1 MQTEILKVTGMT
13 CGGCTSAV
21 TRALVG
27 IDGVHNVDVSLAG
40 GEAKVDFDENMTSLD
55 KLIAAVQE
63 AGYGVD
69 EDVADIKLEEQL
81 LEEQKIEG
89 KSSCC

>member
-21 TRALVG
+21 TRALVAV
-27 IDGVHNVDVSLAG
+27 DGVHNVNVSLAG
-40 GEAKVDFDENMTSLD
+40 SEAKVDFDENMTSPE

-63 AGYGVD
+63 AGYGVN
-69 EDVADIKLEEQL
+69 EDIGELRIEEKQ
-81 LEEQKIEG
+81 IEG
-89 KSSCC
+89 KSGCC

>member
-27 IDGVHNVDVSLAG
+27 VDGVHNVDVSLAG
-40 GEAKVDFDENMTSLD
+40 HEAKVDFDEHMTSLD
-55 KLIAAVQE
+55 KLVTAVE
-63 AGYGVD
+63 DAGYGVN
-69 EDVADIKLEEQL
+69 EDVEIKKPEV
-81 LEEQKIEG
+81 
-89 KSSCC
+89 KSSIVD

>member
-27 IDGVHNVDVSLAG
+27 VDGVHNVDVSLAG
-40 GEAKVDFDENMTSLD
+40 GEAKVDFDENMTSVE

-63 AGYGVD
+63 AGYGIN
-69 EDVADIKLEEQL
+69 EDISI
-81 LEEQKIEG
+81 QKPDVKTG
-89 KSSCC
+89 CC

>member
-13 CGGCTSAV
+13 CGGCSSNV

-27 IDGVHNVDVSLAG
+27 VDGVHNVDVSLAG

-55 KLIAAVQE
+55 KLVASVQE
-63 AGYGVD
+63 AGYGVN
-69 EDVADIKLEEQL
+69 EDVADINV
-81 LEEQKIEG
+81 EEQKFEGQKTEG
-89 KSSCC
+89 KRGCC

>member
-27 IDGVHNVDVSLAG
+27 VDGVHNVDVSLAG

-63 AGYGVD
+63 AGYGVN
-69 EDVADIKLEEQL
+69 EDIDDLT
-81 LEEQKIEG
+81 IEG
-89 KSSCC
+89 KKTEGKSGCC

>member
-13 CGGCTSAV
+13 CGGCVSSV

-27 IDGVHNVDVSLAG
+27 VDGVHNVEVSLAG

-55 KLIAAVQE
+55 KLVAAVQE
-63 AGYGVD
+63 SGYGIY
-69 EDVADIKLEEQL
+69 EDVADID
-81 LEEQKIEG
+81 IEG
-89 KSSCC
+89 KIG

>member
-13 CGGCTSAV
+13 CGSCTSVV

-27 IDGVHNVDVSLAG
+27 VDGVHNVDVSLAG
-40 GEAKVDFDENMTSLD
+40 HEAKVDFDENMTSLD
-55 KLIAAVQE
+55 KLVTAVEE

-69 EDVADIKLEEQL
+69 EDVDIKKPEV
-81 LEEQKIEG
+81 
-89 KSSCC
+89 KSSIVD

>member
-27 IDGVHNVDVSLAG
+27 VDGVHNVDVSLAG

-55 KLIAAVQE
+55 KLVTAVE
-63 AGYGVD
+63 DAGYGVN
-69 EDVADIKLEEQL
+69 EDVEIKKPEV
-81 LEEQKIEG
+81 
-89 KSSCC
+89 KSSIVD

>member
-55 KLIAAVQE
+55 KLVTAVE
-63 AGYGVD
+63 DAGYGVN
-69 EDVADIKLEEQL
+69 EDVEIKKPEV
-81 LEEQKIEG
+81 
-89 KSSCC
+89 KSSIVD

>member
-21 TRALVG
+21 TRALVAV
-27 IDGVHNVDVSLAG
+27 DGVHNVNVSFAG
-40 GEAKVDFDENMTSLD
+40 GEAKVDFDENMTSPE

-63 AGYGVD
+63 AGYGVN
-69 EDVADIKLEEQL
+69 EDIGVLRAEEKQ
-81 LEEQKIEG
+81 IEG
-89 KSSCC
+89 KSGCC